1 MAGIFGN
8 GSDGNVT
15 ISSDTTL
22 TRDMCYNDLTIN
34 SGITLTSAGFR
45 IRVAGTLLNNGVIC
59 GGYEGSGG
67 VGGVGGTPSSNPGS
81 NGTVSATE
89 GNGSGG
95 AGGGGGGDSGGTS
108 GATGG
113 NGGTGGRKSRSI
125 FIATYSLNNQGIIS
139 SSGEAGGNGTNGGAS
154 NWGSYGIGGAGGGGG
169 GGSGGNG
176 GNLELFYFESIN
188 IGTVNYFGGIGG
200 IGGNG
205 GSGYVHGTG
214 GSWGPAGGNGGNGI
228 YGLGGSCP
236 TYGPGSSGS
245 SRGGGGAGGGG
256 SSLKTAAPSANSAGG
271 NGASGGKG
279 EDGIKRITHIT
290 DYYGWVLTVD
300 DYNFVSVWN
309 NTDILKGY
317 RCQELGYLGSG
328 DCEVYKIIDF
338 GKSVEGILFNIN
350 GYIKISSYVASAV
363 VNFKYEWLDSASAVI
378 SSNSIATLTANQ
390 EYTKSYVEN
399 VTAPTGTHKVKIR
412 FYCSGSGSVKAYLGS
427 FSVDEVVKYGLKI
440 KDGSNINVLT
450 PEIGTIISCGTATMP
465 NSLNGDGTYGL
476 DIDLPET
483 ASIPVSKIG
492 VFLLPHG
499 NITWEAFGKGL
510 GWASGDPSNSMRYI
524 PSCFVDDD
532 YTYYTKD
539 STTGVMSVFTPGTHT
554 ASTPETWD
562 GIISIFPVVGW
573 DRVGENLTSVRLWA
587 ATCYIIV
594 DGLSELKAIYSI
606 GNTGG
611 ITSVDYAI
619 FLKEWNF

>member
-8 GSDGNVT
+8 GSDGDVT
-15 ISSDTTL
+15 ISSNTTL
-22 TRDMCYNDLTIN
+22 VRDMCYNNLTVN
-34 SGITLTSAGFR
+34 SGITLDSGGFR
-45 IRVAGTLLNNGVIC
+45 IRVASTLLNNGII
-59 GGYEGSGG
+59 SSSLIG
-67 VGGVGGTPSSNPGS
+67 VGGIGGIGGTGGNSGS
-81 NGTVSATE
+81 NGQPGGDGSPSATD

-95 AGGGGGGDSGGTS
+95 GGGGGGGAVDMLKRDGRKGGDGGNGGRKRNNLFIYAYILNNIGVITSSGENGENGENGPDSPFAECGGGGGGGGGDGGNGGNLTVLYNTLLNLGS
-108 GATGG
+108 LLYFGGTGG
-113 NGGTGGRKSRSI
+113 NGGTGGW
-125 FIATYSLNNQGIIS
+125 
-139 SSGEAGGNGTNGGAS
+139 SGAQNRVGGVGGNGIYGKGG
-154 NWGSYGIGGAGGGGG
+154 NPGYDGSSRGGGGG
-169 GGSGGNG
+169 GGS
-176 GNLELFYFESIN
+176 
-188 IGTVNYFGGIGG
+188 
-200 IGGNG
+200 
-205 GSGYVHGTG
+205 
-214 GSWGPAGGNGGNGI
+214 A
-228 YGLGGSCP
+228 
-236 TYGPGSSGS
+236 GSSYYYPLN
-245 SRGGGGAGGGG
+245 GGAG
-256 SSLKTAAPSANSAGG
+256 
-271 NGASGGKG
+271 ASGADGK
-279 EDGIKRITHIT
+279 DGLHSLVQTSTSYDWNLI
-290 DYYGWVLTVD
+290 LT
-300 DYNFVSVWN
+300 DYNFASVWN
-309 NTDILKGY
+309 NTDILTGY
-317 RCQELGYLGSG
+317 RCGELHYYGS
-328 DCEVYKIIDF
+328 DNCEIYKIVDF
-338 GKSVEGILFNIN
+338 GKNVAGLIFNID
-350 GYIKISSYVASAV
+350 GYIKITSYVASAN
-363 VNFKYEWLDSASAVI
+363 VNFKYEWLDSTGSLI

-399 VTAPTGTHKVKIR
+399 IIAPTGAYKIKIR
-412 FYCSGSGSVKAYLGS
+412 FYCSGSGSVKTYLGS
-427 FSVDEVVKYGLKI
+427 FSIKEVVKYGLKI

-476 DIDLPET
+476 DIDLPGT

-554 ASTPETWD
+554 DSTPGTWD